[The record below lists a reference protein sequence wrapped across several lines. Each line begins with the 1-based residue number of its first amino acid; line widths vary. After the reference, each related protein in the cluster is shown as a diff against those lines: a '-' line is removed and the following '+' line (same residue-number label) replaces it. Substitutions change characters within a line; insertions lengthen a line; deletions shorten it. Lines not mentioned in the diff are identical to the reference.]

1 MINNIMKEK
10 QISLDYL
17 TDLFDVEDDNIED
30 FIQNWCIEKA
40 QKEGVSVEEISTIVH
55 NVEFAF
61 KAIYDECENILKEGD
76 VCGYC

>member
-30 FIQNWCIEKA
+30 FIQNWCVEKA
-40 QKEGVSVEEISTIVH
+40 QKEGMSVEEISTIVH
-55 NVEFAF
+55 NVEFSF
-61 KAIYDECENILKEGD
+61 KTIYEECENTLKESD
-76 VCGYC
+76 VRGYC

>member
-40 QKEGVSVEEISTIVH
+40 QK
-55 NVEFAF
+55 
-61 KAIYDECENILKEGD
+61 
-76 VCGYC
+76 